1 MFLVLVRLNSLN
13 FLPEGLSN
21 FKIQIRMSSLMI
33 EREELEQILNFV
45 ANRWIETTKD
55 PNNKALQSL
64 PNDFWMNSIG
74 GKTAKKGYWVTT
86 LMYTENEADAASFKE
101 VLLRWQAKG
110 QDKNRDKGP
119 DLIQIG
125 KKK

>member
-1 MFLVLVRLNSLN
+1 M
-13 FLPEGLSN
+13 
-21 FKIQIRMSSLMI
+21 IQK
-33 EREELEQILNFV
+33 EELEQILNFV
-45 ANRWIETTKD
+45 ASRWIETTKD
-55 PNNKALQSL
+55 PSNKNMQDL
-64 PNDFWMNSIG
+64 PSDFWMNSVG
-74 GKTAKKGYWVTT
+74 GKTANKGYWITA
-86 LMYTENEADAASFKE
+86 LMYTENEADAAAFKE